1 MGYIVSFVS
10 FHERGFGVPVSSFM
24 RALPQY
30 YGVELHNLN
39 SNSIAKVVIF
49 MVVYEG
55 YLGIDPHWHLWLHL
69 FLAKPFSLLTEVKKV
84 LTAVRVD
91 GSMLQLRSVR
101 AQLYIPASLTS
112 SNKGWQNR
120 RFYLRNDDEKLSSY
134 TKQVMTAA
142 GENWWWVLCGSIS
155 PS

>member
-69 FLAKPFSLLTEVKKV
+69 FLAKPFSLLIEVKKV
-84 LTAVRVD
+84 LTAVRVGD
-91 GSMLQLRSVR
+91 SMLQLRLVW

-112 SNKGWQNR
+112 SNKGW
-120 RFYLRNDDEKLSSY
+120 
-134 TKQVMTAA
+134 
-142 GENWWWVLCGSIS
+142 
-155 PS
+155 